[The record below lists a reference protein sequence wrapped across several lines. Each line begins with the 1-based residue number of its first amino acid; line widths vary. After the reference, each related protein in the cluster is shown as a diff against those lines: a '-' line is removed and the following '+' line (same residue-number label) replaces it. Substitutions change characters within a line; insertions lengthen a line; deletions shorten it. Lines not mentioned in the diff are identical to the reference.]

1 MLKLLKK
8 KKKKK
13 RKNLQRYVSY
23 PTWSLKDQQNQGSV
37 ILYHLRGEGG
47 GGISGDHMVFKENG
61 EGICRGQQSIK
72 RGLLTID
79 CQLTVQDRG
88 S

>member
-1 MLKLLKK
+1 MLVTPHEAYKTN
-8 KKKKK
+8 
-13 RKNLQRYVSY
+13 RTRGQSFFI
-23 PTWSLKDQQNQGSV
+23 TWG
-37 ILYHLRGEGG
+37 GEGG

>member
-1 MLKLLKK
+1 MKPTRPAELG
-8 KKKKK
+8 
-13 RKNLQRYVSY
+13 VSH
-23 PTWSLKDQQNQGSV
+23 SLSPEG
-37 ILYHLRGEGG
+37 GGG

>member
-1 MLKLLKK
+1 MKPTRPTELG
-8 KKKKK
+8 
-13 RKNLQRYVSY
+13 VSH
-23 PTWSLKDQQNQGSV
+23 SLSPEG
-37 ILYHLRGEGG
+37 GG

>member
-1 MLKLLKK
+1 MKP
-8 KKKKK
+8 K
-13 RKNLQRYVSY
+13 RPTELGVSH
-23 PTWSLKDQQNQGSV
+23 SLSPE
-37 ILYHLRGEGG
+37 GEGG

-79 CQLTVQDRG
+79 RQLTVEDRG